1 MKKKVIIIGSNSF
14 AGSNFIDYLLTN
26 NFSVVGISRSKENKK
41 INSCYKNNK
50 NISNFKFLKLDLNKD
65 CEKISKFIAFWKPN
79 YILNFAAQ
87 GMVNE
92 SWKKP
97 IDWYQTNIISQT
109 RLFEYIKNFSFIK
122 RNINFSTPEVFGNNK
137 KKLKENVDFNPST
150 PYAISRAAFDNHLI
164 LNSKYT
170 KFPIIITR
178 TANIYGP
185 HQQLYRVVPKAI
197 ISFLY
202 NKVFYLDGSGK
213 SKRSFIYMDDV
224 SEALLKIMLYRNPKN
239 SYHISSKKFITIESL
254 VKKIASLMKIKSKK
268 LIQKKLKDR
277 LGKDYIYMLD
287 PNLIKKDLNWTSKTS
302 LDQGLKKTILW
313 IKKDYNKYQ
322 QKDMKYHHLK

>member
-1 MKKKVIIIGSNSF
+1 MKKKVLIIGSNSF
-14 AGSNFIDYLLTN
+14 AGSNFVNYLLTSN
-26 NFSVVGISRSKENKK
+26 YSVVGISRSKENDQL
-41 INSCYKNNK
+41 NSCYKKNK
-50 NISNFKFLKLDLNKD
+50 NISSFRFLKLDLNKN
-65 CEKISKFIAFWKPN
+65 CKKISKFIAIWKPT

-92 SWKKP
+92 SWKNP

-109 RLFEYIKNFSFIK
+109 KLFEDIKNFSFIK
-122 RNINFSTPEVFGNNK
+122 KYINFSTPEVFGNNK
-137 KKLKENVDFNPST
+137 NKLKENMDFNPST

-164 LNSKYT
+164 SSSKYS

-185 HQQLYRVVPKAI
+185 HQQFYRVVPKAI

-224 SEALLKIMLYRNPKN
+224 SEALIKIMLHKNPKN
-239 SYHISSKKFITIESL
+239 SYHISTKKFITIETL
-254 VKKIASLMKIKSKK
+254 VKKIASLMKIKSNNLIKK
-268 LIQKKLKDR
+268 KSKDR
-277 LGKDYIYMLD
+277 LGKDYIYKLD
-287 PNLIKKDLNWTSKTS
+287 SNLIQNDLNWINKTN
-302 LDQGLKKTILW
+302 LDKGLKKTILW
-313 IKKDYNKYQ
+313 IKNDYNKYQ
-322 QKDMKYHHLK
+322 PKDMKYHHLK